1 MFDVLHTLNM
11 NHKYIT
17 HQPIKECILMVYKIN
32 KYRAEKL
39 RLTERNLVT
48 TFDSISKISKPE
60 LAKQLILHTLLENVK
75 TRYTAFP
82 LN

>member
-1 MFDVLHTLNM
+1 
-11 NHKYIT
+11 
-17 HQPIKECILMVYKIN
+17 MVYKIN